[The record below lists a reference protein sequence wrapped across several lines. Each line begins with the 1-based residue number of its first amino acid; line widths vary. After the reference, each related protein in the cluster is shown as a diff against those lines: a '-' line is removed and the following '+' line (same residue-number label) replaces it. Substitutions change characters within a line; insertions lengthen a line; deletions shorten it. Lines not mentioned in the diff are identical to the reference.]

1 MTSTYLTSRIALVTL
16 SAVLCLPA
24 AADEFDD
31 SARLL
36 QQGRLSEAL
45 AQVERYLT
53 AHPKNARA
61 RFLKGVV
68 LTEQQKSDEAIAV
81 FSALIEDYPEL
92 PEPHNNLAVLYAS
105 RGEYDKARDALERA
119 IENQPSYAIAHENLG
134 DVQAKMA
141 ARSYARALE
150 LTDKNPALANK
161 LEVVRRLLPEPG
173 RPATTTLKR

>member
-1 MTSTYLTSRIALVTL
+1 MYLTRRIALGTL
-16 SAVLCLPA
+16 SVVFCLPA
-24 AADEFDD
+24 AADELDD

-36 QQGRLSEAL
+36 RQGKLPEAL

-53 AHPKNARA
+53 AHPTNARA

-81 FSALIEDYPEL
+81 FSTLVEDYPEL

-119 IENQPSYAIAHENLG
+119 LENQPGYAIAHENLG
-134 DVQAKMA
+134 DVYAKMA

-150 LTDKNPALANK
+150 SNDKTPALANK
-161 LEVVRRLLPEPG
+161 LEAMRRLLPEPG
-173 RPATTTLKR
+173 RPPATNLEGKP